1 VVGVFVVVSHEWG
14 LSMKRWYKSK
24 TVWINVLSLVAMVL
38 ATIAQWPELSD
49 VAPQI
54 VYALAIVNVLLRF
67 VTSESV
73 R

>member
-1 VVGVFVVVSHEWG
+1 
-14 LSMKRWYKSK
+14 MKRWYKSK
-24 TVWINVLSLVAMVL
+24 TVWINVLSLVAMIL
-38 ATIAQWPELSD
+38 ATVAQWPELSD
-49 VAPQI
+49 IAPQI

>member
-1 VVGVFVVVSHEWG
+1 
-14 LSMKRWYKSK
+14 MKRWYKSK
-24 TVWINVLSLVAMVL
+24 TVWINVLSLVAMIL
-38 ATIAQWPELSD
+38 ATVAQWPEMNEI
-49 VAPQI
+49 APQL

>member
-1 VVGVFVVVSHEWG
+1 
-14 LSMKRWYKSK
+14 MKPWYKSK
-24 TVWINVLSLVAMVL
+24 TVWINVLSLVAMIL
-38 ATIAQWPELSD
+38 ATVAQWPEMNEI
-49 VAPQI
+49 APQI

>member
-1 VVGVFVVVSHEWG
+1 
-14 LSMKRWYKSK
+14 MKPWYKSK

-38 ATIAQWPELSD
+38 ATVAQWPEMNEI
-49 VAPQI
+49 APQI

-67 VTSESV
+67 VTSESL

>member
-1 VVGVFVVVSHEWG
+1 
-14 LSMKRWYKSK
+14 M
-24 TVWINVLSLVAMVL
+24 LSLVAMIL
-38 ATIAQWPELSD
+38 ATVAQWPEMND

>member
-1 VVGVFVVVSHEWG
+1 
-14 LSMKRWYKSK
+14 MKRWYKSK
-24 TVWINVLSLVAMVL
+24 TVWINVLSLVAMIL
-38 ATIAQWPELSD
+38 ATVAQWPEMND

>member
-1 VVGVFVVVSHEWG
+1 
-14 LSMKRWYKSK
+14 MKRWYKSK
-24 TVWINVLSLVAMVL
+24 TVWINVLSLVAMIL
-38 ATIAQWPELSD
+38 ATVAQWPEMND
-49 VAPQI
+49 IAPQI

>member
-1 VVGVFVVVSHEWG
+1 
-14 LSMKRWYKSK
+14 MKRWYKSK

-38 ATIAQWPELSD
+38 ATVAQWPEMNEI
-49 VAPQI
+49 APQI

-67 VTSESV
+67 VTSESL

>member
-1 VVGVFVVVSHEWG
+1 
-14 LSMKRWYKSK
+14 MKRWYKSK
-24 TVWINVLSLVAMVL
+24 TVWINVLSLVAMIL
-38 ATIAQWPELSD
+38 ATVAQWPEMND
-49 VAPQI
+49 VAPQL

>member
-1 VVGVFVVVSHEWG
+1 
-14 LSMKRWYKSK
+14 MKRWYKSK

-38 ATIAQWPELSD
+38 ATVAQWPEMND
-49 VAPQI
+49 IAPQI

>member
-1 VVGVFVVVSHEWG
+1 
-14 LSMKRWYKSK
+14 MKRWYKSK
-24 TVWINVLSLVAMVL
+24 TVLINVLSLVAMIL
-38 ATIAQWPELSD
+38 ATVAQWPEMNEI
-49 VAPQI
+49 APQL